1 MVDVT
6 GTVQASFNGTG
17 QYVGAQQG
25 RHGDADREQQFTAGE
40 AGNGQWRITEPAAT
54 SGC

>member
-6 GTVQASFNGTG
+6 GAVQASFNGTG

-25 RHGDADREQQFTAGE
+25 LHGTQTAEQQFTLAK
-40 AGNGQWRITEPAAT
+40 GNG
-54 SGC
+54 SGGSRTRRSTGC